1 MNTELITLIHG
12 TPGHWVTAI
21 TGGGSTALSR
31 LLSAPGASRTLLEA
45 TVPYAQTAL
54 TAYLGKTPAQAASS
68 ETARALAMAAF
79 QRARGLTEPQETTA
93 SDAGQGMATPLFG
106 LGASAALVTDR
117 SRRGHDHCFVA
128 IQSHLASWEFS
139 LTFGKTGRQRSEQ
152 EQICGD
158 LILQAMQMAQSGH
171 HIPRTDDLRQGV
183 GLDTDDHV
191 TVRVPTAPTL
201 WQGLF
206 NGEHKSTWV
215 AAELPLGVFPGAFNP
230 LHEGHRQM
238 VAVAEEILGH
248 EVILEISAFNVDKPP
263 LDYFDLQERELGT
276 EGYPLVFSNAPTFIE
291 KSFVF
296 PAATFVVGSDTI
308 ERIADPKYYGNQV
321 ASRDAALGLLQ
332 QRGHRFLVF
341 GRSDGERFI
350 GLEHLELP
358 PSLRA
363 ICDGV
368 PEARFRIDLA
378 SRHLRQH
385 LS

>member
-21 TGGGSTALSR
+21 TGGGTTALSR
-31 LLSAPGASRTLLEA
+31 LLGVPGASRTLLEA
-45 TVPYAQTAL
+45 TIPYAQTAL

-68 ETARALAMAAF
+68 QTARALAMAAF
-79 QRARGLTEPQETTA
+79 QRARQLTAPQGTTA
-93 SDAGQGMATPLFG
+93 SGADQGRETPLFG

-117 SRRGHDHCFVA
+117 SRRGDDHCFVA
-128 IQSHLASWEFS
+128 IQSRQASWEFS

-152 EQICGD
+152 EQICGE
-158 LILQAMQMAQSGH
+158 LILQAMQMAQTGH
-171 HIPRTDDLRQGV
+171 HIPLADELHQGL
-183 GLDTDDHV
+183 GLDTSDHA
-191 TVRVPTAPTL
+191 TARVLAAPTR

-206 NGEHKSTWV
+206 NGEHKSTW
-215 AAELPLGVFPGAFNP
+215 AAAKSPLGVFPGAFNP

-238 VAVAEEILGH
+238 VAVAQKILGH

-276 EGYPLVFSNAPTFIE
+276 QGYAMVFSNAPTFIE

-308 ERIADPKYYGNQV
+308 ERIADPKYYGNLV
-321 ASRDAALGLLQ
+321 ANRDAALGLLQ

-341 GRSDGERFI
+341 GRSDGEGFI

-378 SRHLRQH
+378 SRDLRQN
-385 LS
+385 

>member
-21 TGGGSTALSR
+21 TGGGTTALSR
-31 LLSAPGASRTLLEA
+31 LLGVPGASRTLLEA
-45 TVPYAQTAL
+45 TIPYAQTAL

-68 ETARALAMAAF
+68 QTARALAMAAF
-79 QRARGLTEPQETTA
+79 QRARQLTASQGATA
-93 SDAGQGMATPLFG
+93 SDADQGRETPLFG

-117 SRRGHDHCFVA
+117 SRRGDDHYFVA
-128 IQSHLASWEFS
+128 VQSRQASWEFS
-139 LTFGKTGRQRSEQ
+139 LTFGKAGRQRSEQ

-158 LILQAMQMAQSGH
+158 LILQAMQMAQLGQP
-171 HIPRTDDLRQGV
+171 IPLADDLHNRL
-183 GLDTDDHV
+183 GLDASDHN
-191 TVRVPTAPTL
+191 TARMLAAPTL
-201 WQGLF
+201 WQELF
-206 NGEHKSTWV
+206 NGKHKSTWV
-215 AAELPLGVFPGAFNP
+215 AAESPRGVFPGAFNP

-238 VAVAEEILGH
+238 VAVAKEILGH

-263 LDYFDLQERELGT
+263 LDYFDLQARELGT
-276 EGYPLVFSNAPTFIE
+276 QGYAMVFSNAPTFIE
-291 KSFVF
+291 KSLVF

-308 ERIADPKYYGNQV
+308 ERIADPKYYGNQI
-321 ASRDAALGLLQ
+321 ANRDAALGLLQ

-341 GRSDGERFI
+341 GRSDGEGFI

-378 SRHLRQH
+378 SRDLRQN
-385 LS
+385 

>member
-21 TGGGSTALSR
+21 TGGGTTALSR
-31 LLSAPGASRTLLEA
+31 LLGVPGASRTLLEA
-45 TVPYAQTAL
+45 TIPYAQTAL

-68 ETARALAMAAF
+68 QTARALAMAAF
-79 QRARGLTEPQETTA
+79 QRARQLTARQGTTA
-93 SDAGQGMATPLFG
+93 SGADQGRETPLFG

-117 SRRGHDHCFVA
+117 SRRGDDHCFVA
-128 IQSHLASWEFS
+128 IQSRQASWEFS
-139 LTFGKTGRQRSEQ
+139 VTFGKTGRQRSEQ
-152 EQICGD
+152 EQICGE
-158 LILQAMQMAQSGH
+158 LILQAMQMAQTGH
-171 HIPRTDDLRQGV
+171 HIPLADELHQGL
-183 GLDTDDHV
+183 GLDTSDHA
-191 TVRVPTAPTL
+191 TARVLAAPTR

-206 NGEHKSTWV
+206 NGEHKSTW
-215 AAELPLGVFPGAFNP
+215 AAAKSPLGVFPGAFNP

-238 VAVAEEILGH
+238 VAVAKEILGH

-276 EGYPLVFSNAPTFIE
+276 QGYAMVFSNAPTFIE

-308 ERIADPKYYGNQV
+308 ERIADPKYYGNLV
-321 ASRDAALGLLQ
+321 ANRDAALGLLQ

-341 GRSDGERFI
+341 GRSDGEGFI

-378 SRHLRQH
+378 SRDLRQN
-385 LS
+385 